1 MLVRSREAVMNYMTP
16 LGLAHIMA
24 TGHHYG
30 PAPWART
37 SRADQSPVYYHR
49 ADTLG
54 IGFDRTANGSNAG
67 AQYAA
72 PVRDR
77 YANLSTVPDSLLLW
91 FHRVPWTY
99 RTRSGRNVWDELVFR
114 YNAGVDTVRAMPRL
128 TAALDHAVGDRFH
141 VTVRS
146 AGGDDHRVSDVRELP
161 HVHDLHVDGFH
172 VLEGGDGDL
181 RQGARSG
188 PGLLGGGSVAFSLRS
203 RGGHSFSSPGR
214 A

>member
-1 MLVRSREAVMNYMTP
+1 
-16 LGLAHIMA
+16 MA

-37 SRADQSPVYYHR
+37 ARPDQSPVYYHR

-54 IGFDRTANGSNAG
+54 IGFDRTATGSDAV

-77 YANLSTVPDSLLLW
+77 YASLSTVPDSLLLW

-114 YNAGVDTVRAMPRL
+114 YNAGVDTVRAMQKEWASVEPAIDAERFGEVSRFLEIQEREARWWRDATLTYFQQFSRMPIPAKYEQPAHPLVYYQQIRCPANRDKPRC
-128 TAALDHAVGDRFH
+128 DAV
-141 VTVRS
+141 
-146 AGGDDHRVSDVRELP
+146 P
-161 HVHDLHVDGFH
+161 
-172 VLEGGDGDL
+172 
-181 RQGARSG
+181 
-188 PGLLGGGSVAFSLRS
+188 
-203 RGGHSFSSPGR
+203 
-214 A
+214 